1 MHVSARVSYC
11 TRQYKCAPGRM
22 RQKLVRCQVV
32 QLAAVETAVFHRN
45 LSLLI
50 KCVINSRC
58 VIFPAPP
65 APISFNRE
73 SLESRLITQH
83 FARYEREHPQLDAT
97 LWKKNNNI
105 CKQFGKYCIANTYS
119 VHTEV
124 VGCVGNIYAFIGWP
138 TKHTHLCIHTESLLP
153 DSQQLGSQGCFCL
166 SKSLKAFR
174 ALFEYTCVRVCVRA
188 SSCVNMYTSF
198 FFFSS
203 GIAAASVSASV
214 CLREHLQESLFMC
227 VSRVCVCV
235 CANTQS
241 RARMFTEQ
249 GACLSLREKEGA
261 WKTGR

>member
-1 MHVSARVSYC
+1 M
-11 TRQYKCAPGRM
+11 
-22 RQKLVRCQVV
+22 
-32 QLAAVETAVFHRN
+32 FHRN
-45 LSLLI
+45 LRLLI

-198 FFFSS
+198 FFFFPLELPLRVCQHLFACASIS
-203 GIAAASVSASV
+203 KNLCSCVSAASAFVSAPTHSQGLA
-214 CLREHLQESLFMC
+214 CSLNKEH
-227 VSRVCVCV
+227 V
-235 CANTQS
+235 
-241 RARMFTEQ
+241 
-249 GACLSLREKEGA
+249 
-261 WKTGR
+261 

>member
-1 MHVSARVSYC
+1 M
-11 TRQYKCAPGRM
+11 
-22 RQKLVRCQVV
+22 
-32 QLAAVETAVFHRN
+32 FHRN

-153 DSQQLGSQGCFCL
+153 DSQQLGSQGYFCL

-198 FFFSS
+198 FFFFLWNCRCECVS
-203 GIAAASVSASV
+203 ICLPARASPRIFVHV
-214 CLREHLQESLFMC
+214 CQPRLRLCLRQHTVKGSH
-227 VSRVCVCV
+227 VH
-235 CANTQS
+235 
-241 RARMFTEQ
+241 
-249 GACLSLREKEGA
+249 
-261 WKTGR
+261 